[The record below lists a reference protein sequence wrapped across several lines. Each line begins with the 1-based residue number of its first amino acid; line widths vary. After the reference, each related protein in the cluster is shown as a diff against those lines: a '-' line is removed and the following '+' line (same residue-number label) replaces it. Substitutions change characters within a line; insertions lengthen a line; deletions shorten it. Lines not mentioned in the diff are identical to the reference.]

1 MNSTTP
7 RPEDDSVAHSGLP
20 LKITGIV
27 FWGLVIVGL
36 LLTALLLPNL
46 ERQTAERVKMNAE
59 RFAYQMELYLA
70 ATPGADTD
78 QIEARLT
85 LLSGMLGMQA
95 AELHLQGK
103 TITAGTTGADDA
115 VITRMLQYTPAD
127 GAPIGKLVLKLYTP
141 RLDRMQAQERKQLVM
156 FMGIVF
162 LVFGFILQWVLHKI
176 LTQPFIGMVQ
186 SAKAFSNGDVSWR
199 FDDSREDE
207 FGFLAKFINKALDYV
222 LLQQHELRDMLARVR
237 ESETELAR
245 EKERAVVTLHS
256 IGDAVITTDALGNI
270 EYLNVVAES
279 LTGRALSEVQG
290 RYIGEVMHLIDE
302 HTRER
307 VENPVDS
314 CLREG
319 LAVGRKD
326 QLALLRVDGSEV
338 AIADSAAPI
347 RDHDGKVLGAIMVF
361 NDVGHARKLARQLSF
376 QANHDALT
384 GLFNRREF
392 ELQLQQTIDHDCGDG
407 QQHALCY
414 LDLDQFKV
422 VNDTCG
428 HIAGDELLRQLAGLL
443 HSQVR
448 DSDILA
454 RLGGDEFGVMLKGCT
469 LDKAQRIAEDLRSR
483 VKDFRFVWED
493 HSFEIG
499 VSIGLAALNTATHS
513 IADVMSVA
521 DVACY
526 AAKDSGRNRVHV
538 YQPDD
543 SELKQRR
550 GEMRWVS
557 RLRKAIDEDRF
568 VLYYQPIIPV
578 LPAEDVDLHFEVLIR
593 LLDEQGKQVPPM
605 AFIPAAERYNLMPA
619 IDRWVVHNTMRYL
632 CTLPHDKNDWLC
644 VMNLSGQSLCDDRFL
659 DFVLDELQSAGVS
672 GEHICFEITE
682 TAAIANLR
690 RAVHFMT
697 ELKAIGCRFALD
709 DFGSGL
715 SSFAYLKNLKVDYLK
730 IDGGFVKD
738 MVEDPIDCAM
748 VEAITQIGHVMG
760 IQTIAEFVESDAILS
775 ALGRLGVDY
784 AQGYWVAAPRP
795 LDELTGPPAA
805 ESVHLVRSSS

>member
-1 MNSTTP
+1 MKSAASRKDEIAVT
-7 RPEDDSVAHSGLP
+7 RAGLP
-20 LKITGIV
+20 IKITGIV

-36 LLTALLLPNL
+36 SLTFLLLPNL
-46 ERQTAERVKMNAE
+46 ERQTAERVAMNAE

-70 ATPGADTD
+70 ATPIIDSRQVED
-78 QIEARLT
+78 RLT
-85 LLSGMLGMQA
+85 LLSGMLGIPA
-95 AELHLQGK
+95 AELRLGDQVISVGNH
-103 TITAGTTGADDA
+103 ADDDS
-115 VITRMLQYTPAD
+115 VTTRVLQHAMA
-127 GAPIGKLVLKLYTP
+127 GAGPQRMVQLKLFTP
-141 RLDRMQAQERKQLVM
+141 RLDRILAEQRKQLLM
-156 FMGIVF
+156 LMGILF
-162 LVFGFILQWVLHKI
+162 LVFGFVLQWVLHKI
-176 LTQPFIGMVQ
+176 LTQPFISMVH
-186 SAKAFSNGDVSWR
+186 SAQLFSKGDVGIR
-199 FDDSREDE
+199 FDDSRGDE
-207 FGFLAKFINKALDYV
+207 FGYLAKFINKALDYV
-222 LLQQHELRDMLARVR
+222 LLQQNELRDMLARVR
-237 ESETELAR
+237 ESEAALSL

-256 IGDAVITTDALGNI
+256 IGDAVITTDASGNI
-270 EYLNVVAES
+270 EYMNAVAE
-279 LTGRALSEVQG
+279 LLIGRALCQVQG
-290 RYIGEVMHLIDE
+290 RHIGSVMQLIDE
-302 HTRER
+302 HSRDQ
-307 VENPVDS
+307 VESPVDI

-319 LAVGRKD
+319 TAVGRKD
-326 QLALLRVDGSEV
+326 HLALLRPDGSEV

-347 RDHDGKVLGAIMVF
+347 RNHDGQVLGAILVF
-361 NDVGHARKLARQLSF
+361 NDVGHTRKLARQLSF
-376 QANHDALT
+376 QASHDALT

-392 ELQLQQTIDHDCGDG
+392 ELQLQQTIDNDCADG

-443 HSQVR
+443 CGQVR
-448 DSDILA
+448 ESDILA
-454 RLGGDEFGVMLKGCT
+454 RLGGDEFGVLLKGCG
-469 LDKAQRIAEDLRSR
+469 LELAQRIAEDLRAR
-483 VKDFRFVWED
+483 VKDFRFVWEG

-499 VSIGLAALNTATHS
+499 VSIGMVALNAATHN

-526 AAKDSGRNRVHV
+526 AAKDSGRNRIHV

-568 VLYYQPIIPV
+568 VLYYQPIVPV
-578 LPAEDVDLHFEVLIR
+578 LPVEDVDLHFEVLIR

-619 IDRWVVHNTMRYL
+619 IDRWVVRNTLRYL
-632 CTLPHDKNDWLC
+632 RTLPREQNDWLC
-644 VMNLSGQSLCDDRFL
+644 VMNLSGQSLCDDTFL
-659 DFVLDELQSAGVS
+659 DYVLEQLQEAGVA

-738 MVEDPIDCAM
+738 MVDDPIDCAM

-795 LDELTGPPAA
+795 LDELTGPPITEAWRVVN
-805 ESVHLVRSSS
+805 SD

>member
-1 MNSTTP
+1 MNKDTTLL
-7 RPEDDSVAHSGLP
+7 EDNSVEYAGLP

-36 LLTALLLPNL
+36 LLTALLLPTL
-46 ERQTAERVKMNAE
+46 ERQTSERVTMNAE

-70 ATPGADTD
+70 ATPDAVAR
-78 QIEARLT
+78 QVEARLT
-85 LLSGMLGMQA
+85 LLSSMLGMRA
-95 AELHLQGK
+95 AELHLQGRA
-103 TITAGTTGADDA
+103 IAVGTPGADDA
-115 VITRMLQYTPAD
+115 VTTRMLQYAATG
-127 GAPIGKLVLKLYTP
+127 GAPHGSVALKLYTP
-141 RLDRMQAQERKQLVM
+141 RLDRMLALERKQLLM
-156 FMGIVF
+156 FMGILF
-162 LVFGFILQWVLHKI
+162 LVFGFILQWVLHMI
-176 LTQPFIGMVQ
+176 LARPFIGMVQ
-186 SAKAFSNGDVSWR
+186 SAQDFSNGDVSQR

-207 FGFLAKFINKALDYV
+207 FGYLAKFINKALDYV
-222 LLQQHELRDMLARVR
+222 LLQQHEMRDMLARVR

-256 IGDAVITTDALGNI
+256 IGDAVITTDAHGNI
-270 EYLNVVAES
+270 EYLNAVAEW
-279 LTGRALSEVQG
+279 LTGRSLKDVQG
-290 RYIGEVMHLIDE
+290 RHIGEVMHLIDE
-302 HTRER
+302 HSRER
-307 VENPVDS
+307 VENPVDA

-319 LAVGRKD
+319 LAIGRKD
-326 QLALLRVDGSEV
+326 HLALLRPDGSEV

-347 RDHDGKVLGAIMVF
+347 RDHDAKVLGAIMVF

-392 ELQLQQTIDHDCGDG
+392 ELQLQQTIDNDCGDG

-469 LDKAQRIAEDLRSR
+469 LDKAQRIAEDLRSK

-499 VSIGLAALNTATHS
+499 VSIGLAALNAATHN
-513 IADVMSVA
+513 IADVLSVA

-568 VLYYQPIIPV
+568 VLYYQPIVPV
-578 LPAEDVDLHFEVLIR
+578 LPAEDVELHFEVLIR

-619 IDRWVVHNTMRYL
+619 VDRWVVHNTMRYL
-632 CTLPHDKNDWLC
+632 RTLPRDQNNWLC

-659 DFVLDELQSAGVS
+659 DFVLEELQSAGVG

-738 MVEDPIDCAM
+738 MVDDPIDCAM

-760 IQTIAEFVESDAILS
+760 IQTIAEFVENDAIMS

-784 AQGYWVAAPRP
+784 AQGYWVAEPRP
-795 LDELTGPPAA
+795 LDELTGPPVA
-805 ESVHLVRSSS
+805 EPLRLVTASS

>member
-1 MNSTTP
+1 MNNSTA
-7 RPEDDSVAHSGLP
+7 RIEADSVAHAGLP

-27 FWGLVIVGL
+27 FWGLVVVGL

-46 ERQTAERVKMNAE
+46 ERQTSERVTMSAE
-59 RFAYQMELYLA
+59 RFAYQMELYLD
-70 ATPGADTD
+70 ATPNAAAR

-85 LLSGMLGMQA
+85 LLSGLLGMRG

-103 TITAGTTGADDA
+103 TIAVGMPGADDA
-115 VITRMLQYTPAD
+115 VTTRMLEYAAT
-127 GAPIGKLVLKLYTP
+127 GAESHGSVELKLYTP
-141 RLDRMQAQERKQLVM
+141 RLDRMLAQERKQLLM
-156 FMGIVF
+156 FMGILF

-176 LTQPFIGMVQ
+176 LTRPFIGMVR
-186 SAKAFSNGDVSWR
+186 SAQDFSNGDVSRR

-207 FGFLAKFINKALDYV
+207 FGYLAKFINKALDYM
-222 LLQQHELRDMLARVR
+222 LLQQNELRDMLARVR

-256 IGDAVITTDALGNI
+256 IGDAVITTDAHGKI
-270 EYLNVVAES
+270 EYLNAVAEW
-279 LTGRALSEVQG
+279 LTGRTLNEIQG
-290 RYIGEVMHLIDE
+290 RHIGEVMHLIDE
-302 HTRER
+302 YSRER
-307 VENPVDS
+307 VENPVDA

-319 LAVGRKD
+319 VAVGRKD
-326 QLALLRVDGSEV
+326 HLALLRPDGSEV

-347 RDHDGKVLGAIMVF
+347 RDHDAQVLGAIMVF

-392 ELQLQQTIDHDCGDG
+392 ELQLQQTIENDCGDG

-443 HSQVR
+443 HSVVR

-454 RLGGDEFGVMLKGCT
+454 RLGGDEFGVMLKGCS
-469 LDKAQRIAEDLRSR
+469 LDKALRIAEDLRSR
-483 VKDFRFVWED
+483 VKDFRFVWEG

-499 VSIGLAALNTATHS
+499 VSIGLVALNAATHN

-538 YQPDD
+538 YRPDD

-557 RLRKAIDEDRF
+557 RLRKAIDENRF
-568 VLYYQPIIPV
+568 VLYYQPIVPV
-578 LPAEDVDLHFEVLIR
+578 LPAEAVDLHFEVLIR

-619 IDRWVVHNTMRYL
+619 IDRWVVHNTLRYL
-632 CTLPHDKNDWLC
+632 RTLPRDQNNWLC
-644 VMNLSGQSLCDDRFL
+644 VMNLSGQSLCDDHFL
-659 DFVLDELQSAGVS
+659 DFVLEELRSAGVG

-690 RAVHFMT
+690 HAVHFMT

-738 MVEDPIDCAM
+738 MVDDPIDCAM

-795 LDELTGPPAA
+795 LDELTGPIDEPLR
-805 ESVHLVRSSS
+805 VVSSE